1 MGEVSEVAEVQLA
14 DVFVEMAD
22 TLVDDFDMIEFLHVL
37 TARCVQLLGVSAAG
51 LLLTD
56 QQDALQV
63 VAASSERTRLL
74 ELFQLQTDQGPCVD
88 CFRTGQ
94 PVSVADLPSAGRWP
108 AFTAAAAEVGFA
120 AVHAVPMRLR
130 TEVIGAL
137 NLFDT
142 TPGPLDEGKLR
153 IGQAL
158 ADVATIGLLQ
168 QRAIHRRDTLTE
180 QLQTALESR
189 VLIEQAKG
197 VLAERLH
204 LDMDEAFGLL
214 RNAAR
219 NNNRRLSELAQ
230 AVVEGSDQIPPAAAT
245 SPR

>member
-1 MGEVSEVAEVQLA
+1 MVQVQLA

-22 TLVDDFDMIEFLHVL
+22 TLVDDFDVIDFLHVL
-37 TARCVQLLGVSAAG
+37 AERCVQLLGVSAAG

-56 QQDALQV
+56 QQGALQV

-94 PVSVADLPSAGRWP
+94 PVSVTDLPAAGRWP
-108 AFTAAAAEVGFA
+108 RFTSAANEVGFA
-120 AVHAVPMRLR
+120 AVHALPMRLR
-130 TEVIGAL
+130 DEVIGAL

-142 TPGPLDEGKLR
+142 NPGALDETLLR
-153 IGQAL
+153 VGQAL
-158 ADVATIGLLQ
+158 ADVASIGLLQ
-168 QRAIHRRDTLTE
+168 QRAIHRRDVLTE
-180 QLQTALESR
+180 QLQTALNSR

-204 LDMDEAFGLL
+204 LDLDEAFTLL
-214 RNAAR
+214 RNGAR
-219 NNNRRLSELAQ
+219 SNNRRLSELAQ
-230 AVVEGSDQIPPAAAT
+230 AIVEGTVQILPPTA
-245 SPR
+245 SRLR